1 MSQFPASDI
10 FRDSS
15 ALARGGRTGGPSGSG
30 GRSRSGSRGDV
41 AGSARR
47 RFRRSFFL
55 APTIGRKRSPS
66 PARSPRLCA
75 ALSPTRSASN
85 GCGRRI
91 SPSAKAEFLARQIR
105 RPSPSSAALR
115 PFGCRPPGPG
125 FFVPHREERAGDG
138 PAAPGARKRFSK
150 MASNR
155 SKSSP
160 KRETRQALTFETA
173 LQLCPHEGVAE
184 NVATAF
190 GLIVPDY
197 DAIRAEHASALKRMA
212 EAFEG
217 SLNDKATEMHFQRIV
232 GALVGSAVGAGR
244 FYSTKVG
251 EARAATARAADG
263 GDAEHG
269 SPIGFES
276 KAQRTREFA
285 ADMAMQAYAL
295 LAAAHGAIDAN
306 KDLTGDDWKAY
317 EAPAE
322 AQVEKKAATAQM
334 GAFAG

>member
-1 MSQFPASDI
+1 
-10 FRDSS
+10 
-15 ALARGGRTGGPSGSG
+15 
-30 GRSRSGSRGDV
+30 
-41 AGSARR
+41 
-47 RFRRSFFL
+47 
-55 APTIGRKRSPS
+55 
-66 PARSPRLCA
+66 
-75 ALSPTRSASN
+75 
-85 GCGRRI
+85 
-91 SPSAKAEFLARQIR
+91 
-105 RPSPSSAALR
+105 
-115 PFGCRPPGPG
+115 
-125 FFVPHREERAGDG
+125 
-138 PAAPGARKRFSK
+138 

-160 KRETRQALTFETA
+160 KRETRQALTFEMA

-184 NVATAF
+184 NVAAAF
-190 GLIVPDY
+190 GLIVPEY

-212 EAFEG
+212 EAFEN

-295 LAAAHGAIDAN
+295 LAAAHGAIDAY

-322 AQVEKKAATAQM
+322 AQVEKKAATAQI
-334 GAFAG
+334 GAFGG

>member
-1 MSQFPASDI
+1 
-10 FRDSS
+10 
-15 ALARGGRTGGPSGSG
+15 
-30 GRSRSGSRGDV
+30 
-41 AGSARR
+41 
-47 RFRRSFFL
+47 
-55 APTIGRKRSPS
+55 
-66 PARSPRLCA
+66 
-75 ALSPTRSASN
+75 
-85 GCGRRI
+85 
-91 SPSAKAEFLARQIR
+91 
-105 RPSPSSAALR
+105 
-115 PFGCRPPGPG
+115 
-125 FFVPHREERAGDG
+125 
-138 PAAPGARKRFSK
+138 

-160 KRETRQALTFETA
+160 KRETRQALTFEMA

-190 GLIVPDY
+190 GLIAPDY

-212 EAFEG
+212 QAFEG

-295 LAAAHGAIDAN
+295 LAAAHGAIDAY
-306 KDLTGDDWKAY
+306 KDLTGEDWKAY

-322 AQVEKKAATAQM
+322 AQVEKKAATAQI

>member
-1 MSQFPASDI
+1 
-10 FRDSS
+10 
-15 ALARGGRTGGPSGSG
+15 
-30 GRSRSGSRGDV
+30 
-41 AGSARR
+41 
-47 RFRRSFFL
+47 
-55 APTIGRKRSPS
+55 
-66 PARSPRLCA
+66 
-75 ALSPTRSASN
+75 
-85 GCGRRI
+85 
-91 SPSAKAEFLARQIR
+91 
-105 RPSPSSAALR
+105 
-115 PFGCRPPGPG
+115 
-125 FFVPHREERAGDG
+125 
-138 PAAPGARKRFSK
+138 

-160 KRETRQALTFETA
+160 KRETRQALTFEMA

-190 GLIVPDY
+190 GLIAPDY
-197 DAIRAEHASALKRMA
+197 DATRAEHANAIKRMA
-212 EAFEG
+212 EAFDS

-232 GALVGSAVGAGR
+232 GALVG
-244 FYSTKVG
+244 
-251 EARAATARAADG
+251 
-263 GDAEHG
+263 GDDEHG

-295 LAAAHGAIDAN
+295 LAAAHGAIDAY
-306 KDLTGDDWKAY
+306 KDLTGEDWKAY